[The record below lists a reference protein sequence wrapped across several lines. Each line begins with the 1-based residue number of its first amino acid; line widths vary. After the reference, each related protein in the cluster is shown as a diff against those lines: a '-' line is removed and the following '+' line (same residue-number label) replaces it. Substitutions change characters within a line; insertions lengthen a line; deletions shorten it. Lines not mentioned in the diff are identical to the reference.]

1 MNKLNIIVIFFPFI
15 STLLYALIFF
25 SFQRF
30 YNRNYLGNLI
40 YTFIFILFAN
50 NYLIFKF
57 FNLLTNHQIF
67 YILFVYLCSGFIFM
81 NLIQIPISSLQA
93 KILKIIF
100 KDQNL
105 TEKLILKKYNSG
117 KVFDERI
124 DTLLSN
130 KTIITKKSVVIL
142 QNKKILFFFIFI
154 KFLKKI
160 YKIKIY

>member
-1 MNKLNIIVIFFPFI
+1 
-15 STLLYALIFF
+15 
-25 SFQRF
+25 
-30 YNRNYLGNLI
+30 
-40 YTFIFILFAN
+40 
-50 NYLIFKF
+50 
-57 FNLLTNHQIF
+57 
-67 YILFVYLCSGFIFM
+67 M

-160 YKIKIY
+160 YNIKIS